1 MTEADTALH
10 DPERDTRM
18 LAALY
23 ASAGIVVAL
32 VVLGIAGLDTSGIMS
47 GALRSG
53 IGVQGA
59 VFALAAI
66 GVNLNYGYTGLL
78 NFGPVAFLAAG
89 SYGMGITITNGG
101 HFLVGILVGI
111 IAAAALALLLG
122 LPTLRLRGDFL
133 AITTIA
139 AGEVLRVAFR
149 SDNFFSMAIILL
161 LVVGSVGAMTYVLP
175 RVVGRPLK
183 WIVGLT
189 TAVVVTLLST
199 VIWNAELWLGETGG
213 PFGVPRPG
221 EPDIVETFYNW
232 NPYSTGD
239 YALTDLAILGDLL
252 GWIPW
257 LGDVLEQTSF
267 NDRQLWVITVTWTLV
282 GLASL
287 FVWRLVSSPW
297 GRVMRAIREDEDAA
311 RAVGK
316 NAFSYK
322 LQSFVVGGI
331 IAALAGMARAMDQ
344 AFFNPESFR
353 TQTTFFIWTVL
364 ILGGAASIRGP
375 IAGAIVFW
383 FFVFFIE
390 GSLKQM
396 VERDWIPDS
405 VLDANNVSSIRFVLL
420 GVTLAALMI
429 WRPQGMFG
437 KKEEALLDA
446 A

>member
-23 ASAGIVVAL
+23 GSAGIVVAL

-232 NPYSTGD
+232 NPY
-239 YALTDLAILGDLL
+239 
-252 GWIPW
+252 
-257 LGDVLEQTSF
+257 
-267 NDRQLWVITVTWTLV
+267 
-282 GLASL
+282 
-287 FVWRLVSSPW
+287 
-297 GRVMRAIREDEDAA
+297 
-311 RAVGK
+311 
-316 NAFSYK
+316 
-322 LQSFVVGGI
+322 
-331 IAALAGMARAMDQ
+331 
-344 AFFNPESFR
+344 
-353 TQTTFFIWTVL
+353 
-364 ILGGAASIRGP
+364 
-375 IAGAIVFW
+375 
-383 FFVFFIE
+383 
-390 GSLKQM
+390 
-396 VERDWIPDS
+396 
-405 VLDANNVSSIRFVLL
+405 
-420 GVTLAALMI
+420 
-429 WRPQGMFG
+429 
-437 KKEEALLDA
+437 
-446 A
+446 

>member
-1 MTEADTALH
+1 MTAEQLDPGSDARRLTALW
-10 DPERDTRM
+10 
-18 LAALY
+18 
-23 ASAGIVVAL
+23 GVAL
-32 VVLGIAGLDTSGIMS
+32 VVAAVVALGLGGLDTSGILS
-47 GALRSG
+47 GSLRAG
-53 IGVQGA
+53 FGVQGA

-101 HFLVGILVGI
+101 PFLLGILVGVL
-111 IAAAALALLLG
+111 AAAFLALLLG

-161 LVVGSVGAMTYVLP
+161 LIVGLAGLLTYVLP
-175 RVVGRPLK
+175 RVGGRPAQ
-183 WIVGLT
+183 W
-189 TAVVVTLLST
+189 AVALGSIGVIGVLSS
-199 VIWNAELWLGETGG
+199 VIWRAELLAGETGG

-221 EPDIVETFYNW
+221 EPDIVGTFYNW
-232 NPYSTGD
+232 NPFGTGD
-239 YALTDLAILGDLL
+239 YALTDLAIFGDILGA
-252 GWIPW
+252 IPW
-257 LGDVLEQTSF
+257 VGDVFEKTSF
-267 NDRQLWVITVTWTLV
+267 NDRQLWVITVTWSLV
-282 GLASL
+282 ILASL
-287 FVWRLVSSPW
+287 FVWRLVNSPW
-297 GRVMRAIREDEDAA
+297 GRVLKAIREDEDAA

-331 IAALAGMARAMDQ
+331 IAAFAGMARAMDQ

-383 FFVFFIE
+383 FSVLFIE
-390 GSLKQM
+390 GALKQM
-396 VERDWIPDS
+396 VERDWIPDWL
-405 VLDANNVSSIRFVLL
+405 LDSNNVSSVRFVFL
-420 GVTLAALMI
+420 GITLAGLMI